1 MDNPTQLIYLKYVN
15 EGPPPCK
22 AFTIG
27 GARGGSGDDPMT
39 TAIDIIH
46 RDHVNIAR
54 VLDVLAACL
63 PEGDGAKPDFELLER
78 IVYYM
83 RVFPDRFHHPKE
95 EKFLFPAL
103 RTKDPSAGPVL
114 DELAHQ
120 HAEGERLLDVLAER
134 VHAAEAGPPERMAEL
149 RQAVDTYVAFQR
161 SHMST
166 EETEILPRAREHL
179 ADSEWH
185 DINRAFAADHDP
197 LFGDN
202 LETGFRALLA
212 KITG

>member
-1 MDNPTQLIYLKYVN
+1 MDNPAHLIYLKYVN
-15 EGPPPCK
+15 KRPPACK
-22 AFTIG
+22 AFNNAAW
-27 GARGGSGDDPMT
+27 GAHGNPMT
-39 TAIDIIH
+39 SAIDIIH

-54 VLDVLAACL
+54 VLEVLEESISEA
-63 PEGDGAKPDFELLER
+63 GGKPDFELLER

-179 ADSEWH
+179 ADSEWR